1 MPTTRLSDAGDPL
14 KEPQRLSL
22 LFTALFYGVLGLA
35 GLLWIL
41 FYQDGDLSQYFRLRS
56 LPLHGILGLVLGG
69 VIVLFS
75 RYSVRRFQWAR
86 SMEEEF
92 RSLLRDQPF
101 WTVPL
106 LALFSSLG
114 EEIFF
119 RGALQ
124 DVTGVWGQAVVFG
137 LMHFPFS
144 RKMWA
149 WPFFAFGMG
158 LVFGWVTIGT
168 GTLWCAVVAHGTI
181 NSLNMWMILR
191 DPSRRKEQNPE

>member
-1 MPTTRLSDAGDPL
+1 
-14 KEPQRLSL
+14 
-22 LFTALFYGVLGLA
+22 
-35 GLLWIL
+35 
-41 FYQDGDLSQYFRLRS
+41 
-56 LPLHGILGLVLGG
+56 
-69 VIVLFS
+69 
-75 RYSVRRFQWAR
+75 
-86 SMEEEF
+86 MEEEF